1 VGRGLIAKVGSYG
14 NKGSGLTGSLKRD
27 IRLDSGLG
35 THLYWILVHVRNMY
49 NVYIY
54 IYNYIYFFSL
64 FDFIYVFNTNQCIDI
79 LEKLFALHMHKIN
92 ID

>member
-1 VGRGLIAKVGSYG
+1 MGRGLIAKVGSYG

-54 IYNYIYFFSL
+54 NYIFFFHYLIL
-64 FDFIYVFNTNQCIDI
+64 FMCSNTNQCIDI